1 MSEKEYWIGL
11 DVGSTTVK
19 AAVIDPIT
27 QCLVFSRYT
36 RHGAEQVSHVR
47 SLLASIHQNYPN
59 RPLRLAICGS
69 GGKAIADALGVL
81 FVQEVVAG
89 SIAVQHLYPQTRTVI
104 ELGGQDAKI
113 VFFHHDEATEK
124 LLASDMRMNGACAG
138 GTGAFIDE
146 VASILHIP
154 VEETH
159 AHATRGSHVFD
170 ISGRCGVFAKT
181 DIQPL
186 INQGVSKD
194 DIALSTFHAI
204 AKQTIGGLAQGLE
217 IHPPV
222 MFLGGPLSFNPSLV
236 GVFAQ
241 RLGLSPEQAIV
252 PPEPETMIAYGA
264 ALALGTLGK
273 TLNEPLNFGQVGP
286 VLDRYQ
292 ETQKIQGSATE
303 KSFFASPGEK
313 KEFQQR
319 HNTTKGEIYQPAP
332 GPIKIYLGID
342 GGSTTS
348 KCVALDEQARVIGTW
363 YAHNKGSPLDTTK
376 KLLLSV
382 ESDLVSRGLAPE
394 VVGMGTTGYAEHLFA
409 SAFKADYHTVETVSH
424 ATAAQ
429 HFVPDASFILD
440 IGGQDMKALFINQ
453 DIVTGIVLNEAC
465 SAGCGSFLEN
475 FAQNLNI
482 PVGEIAE
489 KAFDSTSPCT
499 LGSRCTVFMNSS
511 IITEQKNGK
520 TPADIMAGLCRSII
534 ENVFTKVI
542 RVPNFS
548 HLGSKIVVQGG
559 TFKNEAVLRAME
571 QFTGISVIRAPFP
584 GEMGALGIALL
595 TRDHQKEKSRF
606 IGFEALKNF
615 TYTQKNGVVCELC
628 SNSCRRTVV
637 SFTDGSAFVSGNRCE
652 RGEIVGSDSGKES
665 PGKTRKSI
673 QLKGLDLMKERNKL
687 LLSVPAPLLVNPPQ
701 ELRIGIPLVLE
712 FWNSFPFWKTL
723 FETLGFRV
731 ISSGLSTQRQFQS
744 GLRNVPSDTVCFPA
758 KLVHGHISTLLEVGV
773 DRIFMPM
780 INRMPPEFPG
790 TKGNQVC
797 AVVKGYPLVI
807 KYSDNPERSRG
818 VAFDHPMFHWFS
830 PEDKDRQIT
839 EYLQST
845 YKLDPSLIKKALE
858 IAQTAQ
864 ETYKTSLS
872 EKGEALLAQVRENNS
887 FAVVLGGRPYH
898 GDPLVNHDLSSFFTS
913 QGIPVLPLEALPG
926 LESMDLSPTRAE
938 ITNNFHA
945 RMLAAALYVAR
956 RPELELVQIVS
967 FGCGHDAIIS
977 DEIISIMQG
986 ISGKAPLVLKMD
998 ESDVKGPLNIRIR
1011 SFLETVKA
1019 RRKHPPQTP
1028 KQLPEPFPL
1037 KFTKEDVKTKTILI
1051 PNVSEAFSAVVR
1063 SAMASEGYLVEVM
1076 PLADK
1081 AAIALGKQYVH
1092 NDMCYPAQV
1101 NIGEMLGALKSGKY
1115 DLSKIAC
1122 GLAKSECDCRLA
1134 HYGSLARKALDE
1146 AGYPE
1151 IPLITT
1157 DTVDRKDIHP
1167 GFKLGLTFQIRAMWG
1182 LNMVDVLEHLRRRI
1196 RPYELVKGQTE
1207 ECFQDAVARIAKALV
1222 KSVRGALKEF
1232 DAALAI
1238 FAAIPVDMSVRK
1250 PRVFVIGEF
1259 LLNFHSESNQQ
1270 LESYLEANGMEVI
1283 LPDMFMPVHRDFI
1296 KMDSEIKL
1304 FFVKYPLMEAF
1315 ANDVTL
1321 YLIDRVQ
1328 KTMIKKVRSVPFFEP
1343 SAPIRELAKLVDPV
1357 VHHTFTPGEGW
1368 LIAAE
1373 ILHHADKGVDSF
1385 IIVQPFG
1392 CLPNHIVG
1400 RGLMKTMKERF
1411 PKIQILSLDF
1421 DPDTSFANIE
1431 NRLQML
1437 IINAREME
1445 ESRK

>member
-113 VFFHHDEATEK
+113 VFFHHDEATGK

-236 GVFAQ
+236 GVFAK

>member
-236 GVFAQ
+236 GVFAK